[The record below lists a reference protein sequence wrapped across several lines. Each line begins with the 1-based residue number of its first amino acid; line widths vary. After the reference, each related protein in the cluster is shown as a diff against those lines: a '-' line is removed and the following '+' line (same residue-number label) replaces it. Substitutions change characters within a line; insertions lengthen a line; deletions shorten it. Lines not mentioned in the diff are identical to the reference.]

1 MSRAFKLGCR
11 ARLGGL
17 VGLVSLLVVALAV
30 LVVAAP
36 ASPSVSPNLA
46 VDLASSS
53 FSDTSVQATAFG
65 PSGTGSIVLQHNPG
79 NLVGFDIT
87 VDASGG
93 VTFTGSSASINP
105 NLCGGSQFQFV
116 LINTVSTT
124 ATTVRV
130 AVACVGGATMGTGD
144 LVLFR
149 FGWSGAPGT
158 VAVDS
163 SSTLADSTPT
173 SVPYTVANA
182 TVMDNQPPVITVAA
196 GPSDAVAASGWYNR
210 ASSGTDGVEVDVS
223 ASDPSGVTHLSCTDG
238 ATTVLDVSAAS
249 GSFTLTD
256 GTHGISCSATDGAGN
271 EGAGDG
277 STPIPVEFK
286 VDQTPPT
293 LAPAVTPNPVFLH
306 GTATVAANASDSG
319 SGLDTGS
326 VR

>member
-1 MSRAFKLGCR
+1 
-11 ARLGGL
+11 
-17 VGLVSLLVVALAV
+17 
-30 LVVAAP
+30 
-36 ASPSVSPNLA
+36 
-46 VDLASSS
+46 
-53 FSDTSVQATAFG
+53 
-65 PSGTGSIVLQHNPG
+65 
-79 NLVGFDIT
+79 
-87 VDASGG
+87 
-93 VTFTGSSASINP
+93 
-105 NLCGGSQFQFV
+105 
-116 LINTVSTT
+116 
-124 ATTVRV
+124 
-130 AVACVGGATMGTGD
+130 
-144 LVLFR
+144 
-149 FGWSGAPGT
+149 
-158 VAVDS
+158 
-163 SSTLADSTPT
+163 
-173 SVPYTVANA
+173 
-182 TVMDNQPPVITVAA
+182 VITVAA

-326 VR
+326 VSCGSLDTGSIGIKQVTCTASDLAGNSGQGQASYTVVYRFLGFTSPVPKSRWQAGRTIPVKFQLGDVNGTRISDQEAQAIASSCRAQVLLTGPDPSPAIAAGPVCAGYDAISHRFLATLKTPSSLASGTYELVSRIYDTAQPPNVNTTGSESIKITH